1 VPIQK
6 SDFIIVDYTGK
17 VKETG
22 EVFDTTSE
30 ETAKEN
36 KLYKEG
42 DIYEP
47 RLVVA
52 GEGWVLKA
60 LDDALLTFKLNKNET
75 VEIPPE
81 NAFGNRDPEKVKLV
95 PIRRLAARG
104 INPRLGAQIE
114 YDKRLATVRTIG
126 SGRVT
131 LDFNPPLAGK
141 TLVYEVTIQK
151 QLKTAE
157 EKISALIHRRI
168 PAVEVEMFTFKVGK
182 ADVTVDMPDNAFYIE
197 GIQLAKRGIT
207 MDIKRF
213 LPELTTIQFVEYFA
227 KPEAAAAPAKTE
239 GKKKTAKKPAK
250 ETKKA
255 EKKTKKPAEKTA
267 EKKTEKKTKPK
278 AKPKAKTKAKETTK
292 ETS

>member
-47 RLVVA
+47 RLVVS

-60 LDDALLTFKLNKNET
+60 LDEAILTFKLNKTES

-104 INPRLGAQIE
+104 ITPRLGAQIE
-114 YDKRLATVRTIG
+114 YDKRLATVRTMG

-141 TLVYEVTIQK
+141 TLVYEVTVQK
-151 QLKTAE
+151 QLKTAK

-168 PAVEVEMFTFKVGK
+168 PAVEVEKFTFNVGK
-182 ADVTVDMPDNAFYIE
+182 ADVTVELPADAFYIE
-197 GIQLAKRGIT
+197 GIQLAKRGIA
-207 MDIKRF
+207 MDIQRF

-239 GKKKTAKKPAK
+239 VKKKTAKKPAK

-255 EKKTKKPAEKTA
+255 EKKPKKTAEKTT
-267 EKKTEKKTKPK
+267 EKKTEKKPK
-278 AKPKAKTKAKETTK
+278 AKPKAKETTK

>member
-1 VPIQK
+1 VPIHK

-30 ETAKEN
+30 ENAKEN

-47 RLVVA
+47 RLVVT

-60 LDDALLTFKLNKNET
+60 LDEALLTFKLNKNET

-104 INPRLGAQIE
+104 ITPRLGAQIE
-114 YDKRLATVRTIG
+114 YDKRLATVRTLG

-141 TLVYEVTIQK
+141 TLVYSVTIQK
-151 QLKTAE
+151 QLKTTE

-168 PAVEVEMFTFKVGK
+168 PAVEVEKFVFKVGK
-182 ADVTVDMPDNAFYIE
+182 ADVTVDMPDEAFYIE
-197 GIQLAKRGIT
+197 GIQLAKRGIAI
-207 MDIKRF
+207 DIKRF
-213 LPELTTIQFVEYFA
+213 LPELKTIQFVEYFA
-227 KPEAAAAPAKTE
+227 KPESAAQAKKE
-239 GKKKTAKKPAK
+239 RKKKTTKKPAK
-250 ETKKA
+250 ETKKK
-255 EKKTKKPAEKTA
+255 EKKN
-267 EKKTEKKTKPK
+267 KPK
-278 AKPKAKTKAKETTK
+278 PKVKVKAKETKK
-292 ETS
+292 ETN

>member
-6 SDFIIVDYTGK
+6 SDFILVDYTGK

-30 ETAKEN
+30 ETAKEK

-42 DIYEP
+42 EIYEP
-47 RLVVA
+47 RLVVV

-60 LDDALLTFKLNKNET
+60 LDEALLTFKIRKKNES

-95 PIRRLAARG
+95 PLRRLVARG
-104 INPRLGAQIE
+104 INPKVGAQVE
-114 YDKRLATVRTIG
+114 YDKRLATVRTMG

-141 TLVYEVTIQK
+141 TLVYEVSVK
-151 QLKTAE
+151 KKLKTNE

-168 PAVEVEMFTFKVGK
+168 PAVEDEKFAFKVGK
-182 ADVTVDMPDNAFYIE
+182 ANVTVNMPEEAFYVE
-197 GIQLAKRGIT
+197 GIQLAKRGIAL
-207 MDIKRF
+207 DIQRF
-213 LPELTTIQFVEYFA
+213 LPELKTVKFVEAF
-227 KPEAAAAPAKTE
+227 
-239 GKKKTAKKPAK
+239 KKR
-250 ETKKA
+250 ETKPQTKQ
-255 EKKTKKPAEKTA
+255 KT
-267 EKKTEKKTKPK
+267 
-278 AKPKAKTKAKETTK
+278 
-292 ETS
+292 S

>member
-6 SDFIIVDYTGK
+6 SDFILVDYTGK

-30 ETAKEN
+30 EIAKEK

-42 DIYEP
+42 EIYEP
-47 RLVVA
+47 RLVVV

-60 LDDALLTFKLNKNET
+60 LDEALLTFKIRKNES

-81 NAFGNRDPEKVKLV
+81 NAFGQRDPEKVKLV
-95 PIRRLAARG
+95 PLRRLVARG
-104 INPRLGAQIE
+104 ITPKLGAQIE
-114 YDKRLATVRTIG
+114 YDKRLAMVRTMG

-141 TLVYEVTIQK
+141 TLVYEVSVK
-151 QLKTAE
+151 KKLKTDE

-168 PAVEVEMFTFKVGK
+168 PAVEDEKFAFKVGK
-182 ADVTVDMPDNAFYIE
+182 ANVTVNMPEEAFYVE
-197 GIQLAKRGIT
+197 GIQLAKRGIAL
-207 MDIKRF
+207 DIQRF
-213 LPELTTIQFVEYFA
+213 LPEITTVKFVEAF
-227 KPEAAAAPAKTE
+227 
-239 GKKKTAKKPAK
+239 KKR
-250 ETKKA
+250 ETK
-255 EKKTKKPAEKTA
+255 PQ
-267 EKKTEKKTKPK
+267 PK
-278 AKPKAKTKAKETTK
+278 Q

>member
-1 VPIQK
+1 VTIQK
-6 SDFIIVDYTGK
+6 SDFIVVDYTGI

-30 ETAKEN
+30 EIAKEN

-47 RLVVA
+47 RLVVV

-60 LDDALLTFKLNKNET
+60 LDEALLGFKLNKKNS
-75 VEIPPE
+75 VEISPE

-95 PIRRLAARG
+95 PLRRLAARG
-104 INPRLGAQIE
+104 INPKLGAQIE
-114 YDKRLATVRTIG
+114 YDKRLATVRTMG

-141 TLVYEVTIQK
+141 TLVYDVTVQNK
-151 QLKTAE
+151 LKTNE

-168 PAVEVEMFTFKVGK
+168 PAVEAEKFGFNVEKAEVKVNIPEE
-182 ADVTVDMPDNAFYIE
+182 ALYVE
-197 GIQLAKRGIT
+197 GLQLAKRGIAF
-207 MDIKRF
+207 DVQRF
-213 LPELTTIQFVEYFA
+213 LPELITVKFIETFTKPGAIVEPDKEA
-227 KPEAAAAPAKTE
+227 KKKT
-239 GKKKTAKKPAK
+239 KKKTAKKPVKTAK
-250 ETKKA
+250 NTEKKPVKKTPKKPVKKTTKKA
-255 EKKTKKPAEKTA
+255 
-267 EKKTEKKTKPK
+267 
-278 AKPKAKTKAKETTK
+278 TK

>member
-1 VPIQK
+1 MSIQK
-6 SDFIIVDYTGK
+6 SDFIVVDYTGK

-30 ETAKEN
+30 EIAKES

-47 RLVVA
+47 RLVVV

-60 LDDALLTFKLNKNET
+60 LDEALMGFKLNKKDS
-75 VEIPPE
+75 VEISPE

-95 PIRRLAARG
+95 PLRRLAARG
-104 INPRLGAQIE
+104 ITPKLGAQIE
-114 YDKRLATVRTIG
+114 YDKRLATVRTMG

-141 TLVYEVTIQK
+141 TLVYDVVVK
-151 QLKTAE
+151 NKLKTNE

-168 PAVEVEMFTFKVGK
+168 PAVEAEKFVFTVEK
-182 ADVTVDMPDNAFYIE
+182 AEVNVNIPDEALYAE
-197 GIQLAKRGIT
+197 GIQLAKRGIAF
-207 MDIKRF
+207 DVQRF
-213 LPELTTIQFVEYFA
+213 LPDLITIKFVETFIKPGANVEPEKEA
-227 KPEAAAAPAKTE
+227 K
-239 GKKKTAKKPAK
+239 
-250 ETKKA
+250 
-255 EKKTKKPAEKTA
+255 KKTKKKTVKTVKKPVKTA
-267 EKKTEKKTKPK
+267 KKTEKKTTKTPAKK
-278 AKPKAKTKAKETTK
+278 ATKKTTKKATK

>member
-6 SDFIIVDYTGK
+6 TDFILVDYTAK

-22 EVFDTTSE
+22 EIFDTTSE
-30 ETAKEN
+30 EIAKEN

-42 DIYEP
+42 EIYEP
-47 RLVVA
+47 RLVVV

-60 LDDALLTFKLNKNET
+60 LDEALLTFKIKKNES

-95 PIRRLAARG
+95 PLRRLAARG
-104 INPRLGAQIE
+104 ITPKLGAQIE
-114 YDKRLATVRTIG
+114 YDTRLAMVRTMG

-141 TLVYEVTIQK
+141 TLVYEVSVK
-151 QLKTAE
+151 KKLKTDE

-168 PAVEVEMFTFKVGK
+168 PAVEDEKFAFKVGK
-182 ADVTVDMPDNAFYIE
+182 ANVTVNMPEEAFYVE
-197 GIQLAKRGIT
+197 GIQLAKRGIAL
-207 MDIKRF
+207 DIQRF
-213 LPELTTIQFVEYFA
+213 LPELTTVKFVEAF
-227 KPEAAAAPAKTE
+227 
-239 GKKKTAKKPAK
+239 KKR
-250 ETKKA
+250 ETKPQ
-255 EKKTKKPAEKTA
+255 TK
-267 EKKTEKKTKPK
+267 
-278 AKPKAKTKAKETTK
+278 K